1 VLAFRAM
8 PFTETESR
16 RARRDFPALERTLNG
31 QPLAYL
37 DGPAGSQVP
46 LPVIDAISGYYRTCN
61 ANACG
66 EFPTSRES
74 DRLMLEA
81 REAAAAF
88 LGAPSWREIS
98 FGANMTT
105 LNFLLSHALVREMKP
120 GDEIVITEL
129 DHESNR
135 GPWLFLR
142 ERGIVVHEVALR
154 RDGTLDPD
162 DFARKVTERTRL
174 VALGLASNALGT
186 VNDIPLARRLSR
198 EVGAWLLVDAVHYAA
213 HFPIDVQALDTDFL
227 LCSAYKFYGP
237 HVGILYTRPGLLDRL
252 RTDKLS
258 TQDDE
263 SPYRAE
269 TGTLNHAAIA
279 GVKAAIE
286 YIASWGRGETLR
298 DRVVTAMT
306 DIAAYEHGI
315 AGHYY
320 NSLRQIPGITAWGPD
335 FTAPHRAPT
344 VSITIDGIA
353 PLEIAKRLGDKGL
366 QVWEGHFYAA
376 RAIEVLGLA
385 ERGGVVR
392 TGLCMYNLREEI
404 DRLLE
409 ALHGIAAR

>member
-1 VLAFRAM
+1 MA
-8 PFTETESR
+8 FTETECR
-16 RARRDFPALERTLNG
+16 RCRRDFPALERTWNG
-31 QPLAYL
+31 HPLAYL

-46 LPVIDAISGYYRTCN
+46 QSVIDAISGYYRTCN
-61 ANACG
+61 ANTHG
-66 EFPTSRES
+66 EFPTSRDS

-98 FGANMTT
+98 FGQNMTT
-105 LNFLLSHALVREMKP
+105 LNFALSHALVREMKP
-120 GDEIVITEL
+120 GDEIVITQL

-135 GPWLFLR
+135 GPWLLLR
-142 ERGIVVHEVALR
+142 ERGITVREVALR
-154 RDGTLDPD
+154 PDGTLDPE
-162 DFARKVTERTRL
+162 DFARQVTERTRL

-186 VNDIPLARRLSR
+186 VNDIPLARRLSKA
-198 EVGAWLLVDAVHYAA
+198 VGAWLLVDAVHHAA

-237 HVGILYTRPGLLDRL
+237 HVGLLYTRPGLLETL
-252 RTDKLS
+252 RTDKLRV
-258 TQDDE
+258 QDDE
-263 SPYRAE
+263 APYRIE

-286 YIASWGRGETLR
+286 HIASWGRGETLR

-315 AGHYY
+315 AAHYFEAA
-320 NSLRQIPGITAWGPD
+320 RQIPGITVWGPD
-335 FTAPHRAPT
+335 FSTTRRAPT
-344 VSITIDGIA
+344 VSITIDGVT
-353 PLEIAKRLGDKGL
+353 PLEVAKRLGEAGV
-366 QVWEGHFYAA
+366 QVWEGHFYAV
-376 RAIEVLGLA
+376 RAVEVLGLA

-392 TGLCMYNLREEI
+392 TGICMYNLREEV

-409 ALHGIAAR
+409 TLRGIAAR

>member
-1 VLAFRAM
+1 MA
-8 PFTETESR
+8 FTETECR
-16 RARRDFPALERTLNG
+16 RCRRDFPALERTWNG
-31 QPLAYL
+31 HPLAYL

-46 LPVIDAISGYYRTCN
+46 QPVIDAISGYYRTCN
-61 ANACG
+61 ANTHG

-98 FGANMTT
+98 FGQNMTT
-105 LNFLLSHALVREMKP
+105 LNFALSHALVREMKP
-120 GDEIVITEL
+120 GDEIVITQL

-135 GPWLFLR
+135 GPWLLLR
-142 ERGIVVHEVALR
+142 ERGITVREVALR
-154 RDGTLDPD
+154 ADGTLDPE
-162 DFARKVTERTRL
+162 DFARQVTERTRL

-186 VNDIPLARRLSR
+186 VNDIPLARRLSK
-198 EVGAWLLVDAVHYAA
+198 EVGAWLLVDAVHHAA
-213 HFPIDVQALDTDFL
+213 HFPIDVQALDVDFL

-237 HVGILYTRPGLLDRL
+237 HVGLLYTRPGLLETL
-252 RTDKLS
+252 RTDKLRV
-258 TQDDE
+258 QDDE
-263 SPYRAE
+263 APYRIE

-286 YIASWGRGETLR
+286 YIASWGRGESLR

-315 AGHYY
+315 AAHYFEEA
-320 NSLRQIPGITAWGPD
+320 RQIPGVTVWGPD
-335 FTAPHRAPT
+335 FTTARRAPT
-344 VSITIDGIA
+344 VSITLEGVT
-353 PLEIAKRLGDKGL
+353 PLEIAKRLGEAGV
-366 QVWEGHFYAA
+366 QVWEGHFYAV
-376 RAIEVLGLA
+376 RAVEVLGLA

-392 TGLCMYNLREEI
+392 TGICMYNLREEV

-409 ALHGIAAR
+409 ALRGIAAR